1 MEINIITPD
10 KTVFSGKARLV
21 QFPGADGSFAVLRN
35 HAPMVAVLGEG
46 KIRID
51 QENNKRDFIP
61 ISGGLVELKKNVI
74 TVLAD

>member
-1 MEINIITPD
+1 MEISIITPD
-10 KTVFSGKARLV
+10 KMVFSGKAKLV
-21 QFPGADGSFAVLRN
+21 QFPGVDGLFAVLRN

-51 QENNKRDFIP
+51 QEDNKKNFIP
-61 ISGGLVELKKNVI
+61 ISGGLVELKNNVI

>member
-10 KTVFSGKARLV
+10 KTVFSGKAKMI
-21 QFPGADGSFAVLRN
+21 QFPGIDGLFAVLRN

-46 KIRID
+46 RIRID
-51 QENNKRDFIP
+51 LMDDTRNFVP
-61 ISGGLVELKKNVI
+61 IAGGLVELKNNIV